1 MQSYRPVPGAHP
13 FPMTDYFDQHHERLQ
28 QTLDA
33 IQSRAAWSPFTDSP
47 SRKIHGDAVDQGLA
61 AFQARLNK
69 PFELDQP
76 GTIGHTGLEISPFTQ
91 EPLGITYPK
100 ADLDVL
106 YAAMREALP
115 RWRDAGARARVGVCM
130 EIVDRWNKNSFES
143 ANAVMHTTGQSF
155 PMAFAGGGP
164 NAQERGLE
172 AIAYA
177 WREMAHVVETATWER
192 AFGSTQV
199 KLQKHYRLMP
209 RGIAVVIAC
218 ATFPTWN
225 AYPAMMANLATGN
238 AVVVKPHPATILPM
252 ALAVEI
258 ARTVLSEAGFD
269 PNLVTLV
276 ADTAA
281 EPMAQDLIARP
292 DTAIVDFTGSAQFGA
307 WIEQH
312 ARGKLVFTETAGVN
326 SVVLESTDN
335 LKGLAQTLGSALCLF
350 SKQMCTS
357 PQNVYIPRAGF
368 CAGDAVM
375 NFDETANVLVETI
388 NSMLSD
394 NVRAAG
400 ILGAI
405 QSDNILRLVER
416 ARENGQTRGSVL
428 RDAAPYAHPEYPNA
442 RTCSPLIRGL
452 DISDNDIYAREWFGP
467 VIHFIAADDAA
478 QALAQAAGDAKQFG
492 AINSYVYSADNAF
505 IARAQDAF
513 ADAGANLSI
522 NMIGPM
528 PLTYAAAFSDYHVSG
543 MNPAGNATLTD
554 ASFVGGRFRIAQSRM
569 MTS

>member
-1 MQSYRPVPGAHP
+1 MNT
-13 FPMTDYFDQHHERLQ
+13 FFDQHQERLQ
-28 QTLDA
+28 QALDT
-33 IQSRAAWSPFTDSP
+33 IQSRGAWSPFTDSP
-47 SRKIHGDAVDQGLA
+47 SRKIHGDAVDKGLA
-61 AFQARLNK
+61 AFQARLNQ
-69 PFELDQP
+69 PFEIDQP
-76 GTIGHTGLEISPFTQ
+76 GTIGRTGFEISPFTQ

-100 ADLDVL
+100 VDLDVL
-106 YAAMREALP
+106 YEAMHEALP
-115 RWRDAGARARVGVCM
+115 AWRDAGARTRVGVCM
-130 EIVDRWNKNSFES
+130 EILDRWNKNSFES

-172 AIAYA
+172 AVAYA
-177 WREMAHVVETATWER
+177 WREMSHVVESATWER

-199 KLQKHYRLMP
+199 KLQKQYRLMP

-252 ALAVEI
+252 ALSVEI
-258 ARTVLSEAGFD
+258 ARAVLREAGFD
-269 PNLVTLV
+269 PNLVTLA
-276 ADTAA
+276 ADTIA
-281 EPMAQDLIARP
+281 EPIARDLIARP
-292 DTAIVDFTGSAQFGA
+292 DTSIVDFTGSAQFGA
-307 WIEQH
+307 WIEQN

-326 SVVLESTDN
+326 SVVLESTNN
-335 LKGLAQTLGSALCLF
+335 LKGLAQTLGTALCLF

-357 PQNVYIPRAGF
+357 PQNVYIPRRGF
-368 CAGDAVM
+368 RAGDAEIA
-375 NFDETANVLVETI
+375 FDETANVLVETI
-388 NSMLSD
+388 NGMLSD
-394 NVRAAG
+394 NARAAG

-405 QSDNILRLVER
+405 QNENILNLVER
-416 ARENGQTRGSVL
+416 ARSVGQARGKIL
-428 RDAAPYAHPEYPNA
+428 RDAAPYAHPEFPNA
-442 RTCSPLIRGL
+442 RTRTPLILGL
-452 DISDNDIYAREWFGP
+452 DISDNDLYAREWFGP

-492 AINSYVYSADNAF
+492 AINSYVYSTDDTF

-513 ADAGANLSI
+513 ANAGANLSV
-522 NMIGPM
+522 NLIGPM

-554 ASFVGGRFRIAQSRM
+554 AAFISGRFRIVQNRVLI
-569 MTS
+569 

>member
-1 MQSYRPVPGAHP
+1 MNT
-13 FPMTDYFDQHHERLQ
+13 FFDQHQERLQ
-28 QTLDA
+28 QALDT
-33 IQSRAAWSPFTDSP
+33 IQSRGAWSPFTDSP
-47 SRKIHGDAVDQGLA
+47 SRKIHGDAVDKGLA
-61 AFQARLNK
+61 AFQARLNQ
-69 PFELDQP
+69 PFEMDQP
-76 GTIGHTGLEISPFTQ
+76 GTIGRTGFEISPFTQ

-100 ADLDVL
+100 VDLDVL
-106 YAAMREALP
+106 YEAMHEALP
-115 RWRDAGARARVGVCM
+115 AWRDAGARTRVGVCM
-130 EIVDRWNKNSFES
+130 EILDRWNKNSFES

-172 AIAYA
+172 AVAYA
-177 WREMAHVVETATWER
+177 WREMSHVVESAAWER

-199 KLQKHYRLMP
+199 KLQKQYRLMP

-252 ALAVEI
+252 ALSVEI
-258 ARTVLSEAGFD
+258 ARAVLREAGFD
-269 PNLVTLV
+269 PNLVTLA
-276 ADTAA
+276 ADTIA
-281 EPMAQDLIARP
+281 EPIARDLIARP
-292 DTAIVDFTGSAQFGA
+292 DTSIVDFTGSAQFGA
-307 WIEQH
+307 WIEQN

-326 SVVLESTDN
+326 SVVLESTNN
-335 LKGLAQTLGSALCLF
+335 LKGLAQTLGTALCLF

-357 PQNVYIPRAGF
+357 PQNVYIPRRGF
-368 CAGDAVM
+368 RAGDAELA
-375 NFDETANVLVETI
+375 FDETANVLVETI
-388 NSMLSD
+388 NGMLSD
-394 NVRAAG
+394 NARAAG

-405 QSDNILRLVER
+405 QNENILNLVER
-416 ARENGQTRGSVL
+416 ARSVGQARGKIL
-428 RDAAPYAHPEYPNA
+428 RDAAPYAHPEFPNA
-442 RTCSPLIRGL
+442 RTRTPLILGL
-452 DISDNDIYAREWFGP
+452 DISDNDLYAREWFGP

-492 AINSYVYSADNAF
+492 AINSYVYSTDDTF

-513 ADAGANLSI
+513 ANAGANLSV
-522 NMIGPM
+522 NLIGPM

-554 ASFVGGRFRIAQSRM
+554 AAFISGRFRIVQNRVLI
-569 MTS
+569 

>member
-1 MQSYRPVPGAHP
+1 
-13 FPMTDYFDQHHERLQ
+13 MTDYFDQHHERLFQ
-28 QTLDA
+28 ALDA
-33 IQSRAAWSPFTDSP
+33 IQSRAAWSPFADSP
-47 SRKIHGDAVDQGLA
+47 SRKIHGDAVDKGLA
-61 AFQARLNK
+61 AFQARLKK

-76 GTIGHTGLEISPFTQ
+76 GTIGHTGFEVSPFTL
-91 EPLGITYPK
+91 EPLGVTYPQ

-106 YAAMREALP
+106 YEAMYEALP
-115 RWRDAGARARVGVCM
+115 AWREAGARTRVGVCM
-130 EIVDRWNKNSFES
+130 EIVDRWNKNSFEG

-172 AIAYA
+172 AIAHA
-177 WREMAHVVETATWER
+177 WREMTHVVENAVWER
-192 AFGSTQV
+192 AFGPAQV
-199 KLQKHYRLMP
+199 KLQKQFRLMP
-209 RGIAVVIAC
+209 RGIAAVIAC

-225 AYPAMMANLATGN
+225 AYPAIMASLATGN
-238 AVVVKPHPATILPM
+238 AVAVKPHPATILPM

-258 ARTVLSEAGFD
+258 ARVTLSEAGFD

-281 EPMAQDLIARP
+281 APIAKDLIARP
-292 DTAIVDFTGSAQFGA
+292 DTAIVDFTGSAQFGV
-307 WIEQH
+307 WIEQN
-312 ARGKLVFTETAGVN
+312 ARGKLIYTETSGVN

-357 PQNVYIPRAGF
+357 PQNVYIPRSGF
-368 CAGDAVM
+368 RAGDVTLS
-375 NFDETANVLVETI
+375 FDETANALVETI

-394 NVRAAG
+394 PPRAAG

-405 QSDNILRLVER
+405 SSENVLHLVDR
-416 ARENGQTRGSVL
+416 ARELGQARGNIL
-428 RDAAPYAHPEYPNA
+428 RDAAPYAHPEFPNA
-442 RTCSPLIRGL
+442 RTLTPLMLGL

-467 VIHFIAADDAA
+467 VIHLIAADDAA
-478 QALAQAAGDAKQFG
+478 QALAQAAGDAQQYG
-492 AINSYVYSADNAF
+492 AINSYVYSANPAF

-513 ADAGANLSI
+513 ARAGANLSI
-522 NMIGPM
+522 NLIGPM

-554 ASFVGGRFRIAQSRM
+554 ASFVSGRFRIVQNRM
-569 MTS
+569 QIS

>member
-1 MQSYRPVPGAHP
+1 
-13 FPMTDYFDQHHERLQ
+13 MTDYFDKHAERLQ
-28 QTLDA
+28 QALDT

-47 SRKIHGDAVDQGLA
+47 SRKIHGDAVDKGLA
-61 AFQARLNK
+61 AFQARLHQ

-76 GTIGHTGLEISPFTQ
+76 GTIGYTGFEVSPYTQ
-91 EPLGITYPK
+91 EPLGIVYPK
-100 ADLDVL
+100 TDLDVL
-106 YAAMREALP
+106 YKAIHNALP
-115 RWRDAGARARVGVCM
+115 AWRATSPRARVGVCM
-130 EIVDRWNKNSFES
+130 EIVERWNQNSFES
-143 ANAVMHTTGQSF
+143 AHAVMHTTGQSF

-172 AIAYA
+172 ALAHA
-177 WREMAHVVETATWER
+177 WREMSHVLPSATWER

-225 AYPAMMANLATGN
+225 AYPALMANLATGN

-252 ALAVEI
+252 ALAVAH
-258 ARTVLSEAGFD
+258 ARAVLREAGLD

-281 EPMAQDLIARP
+281 EPLAKDLIARP

-307 WIEQH
+307 WIEQNAH
-312 ARGKLVFTETAGVN
+312 GKLTFTETAGVN
-326 SVVLESTDN
+326 AVVLESTDN

-357 PQNVYIPRAGF
+357 PQNVYIPRQGLRV
-368 CAGDAVM
+368 GDAALS
-375 NFDETANVLVETI
+375 FDETANALVESI
-388 NSMLSD
+388 NGLLAEPA
-394 NVRAAG
+394 RAAG

-405 QSDNILRLVER
+405 QSENILNVVER
-416 ARENGQTRGSVL
+416 AREIGQTRGKIL
-428 RDAAPYAHPEYPNA
+428 RDAAPYAHPEFPNA
-442 RTCSPLIRGL
+442 RTRTPLILGL
-452 DISDNDIYAREWFGP
+452 DISDNDLYAREWFGP
-467 VIHFIAADDAA
+467 VIHFIAADTPD
-478 QALAQAAGDAKQFG
+478 QALAQAARDAKQCG
-492 AINSYVYSADNAF
+492 AINSYAYSTDAAF
-505 IARAQDAF
+505 VARAQDAF

-522 NMIGPM
+522 NLIGPM

-554 ASFVGGRFRIAQSRM
+554 ASFVNGRFRIVQSR
-569 MTS
+569 TQQ

>member
-1 MQSYRPVPGAHP
+1 
-13 FPMTDYFDQHHERLQ
+13 MTDYFEKHRERLEQ
-28 QTLDA
+28 AVDT
-33 IQSRAAWSPFTDSP
+33 IQSRAAWSPFPDSP
-47 SRKIHGDAVDQGLA
+47 SRKIHGDAVDKGLA
-61 AFQARLNK
+61 AFHARLNK
-69 PFELDQP
+69 PFELEQP
-76 GTIGHTGLEISPFTQ
+76 GTVGQTGFEVSPFTQ

-106 YAAMREALP
+106 YEAMHEALP
-115 RWRDAGARARVGVCM
+115 AWREAGARGRVGVCM

-177 WREMAHVVETATWER
+177 WREMSHVVENATWKR
-192 AFGSTQV
+192 AFGATPIT
-199 KLQKHYRLMP
+199 LQKQFRLMP

-225 AYPAMMANLATGN
+225 AYPAIMANLATGN

-252 ALAVEI
+252 AIAVEI
-258 ARTVLSEAGFD
+258 ARAALRDAGLD
-269 PNLVTLV
+269 PNLITLA
-276 ADTAA
+276 ADTVA
-281 EPMAQDLIARP
+281 EPIAQDLIARP

-307 WIEQH
+307 WIEQN
-312 ARGKLVFTETAGVN
+312 ARGKLVYTETAGVN
-326 SVVLESTDN
+326 SVVLESTDD

-357 PQNVYIPRAGF
+357 PQNVYIPRRGF
-368 CAGDAVM
+368 RHADTRLS
-375 NFDETANVLVETI
+375 FDETANVLVETI
-388 NSMLSD
+388 NGMLSD
-394 NVRAAG
+394 PARAAG

-405 QSDNILRLVER
+405 QSDKILQLVER
-416 ARENGQTRGSVL
+416 AEELAPSRAKLLRESK
-428 RDAAPYAHPEYPNA
+428 PYAHPEYPNA
-442 RTCSPLIRGL
+442 RTRTPLILGL
-452 DISDNDIYAREWFGP
+452 DISDHDLYAREWFGP
-467 VIHFIAADDAA
+467 VIHFIAADDAE
-478 QALAQAAGDAKQFG
+478 QALAQAASDAKQFG
-492 AINSYVYSADNAF
+492 AINSYAYSTNPEF
-505 IARAQDAF
+505 IRRAQDAF

-554 ASFVGGRFRIAQSRM
+554 ASFVSGRFRIAQNRM
-569 MTS
+569 AI